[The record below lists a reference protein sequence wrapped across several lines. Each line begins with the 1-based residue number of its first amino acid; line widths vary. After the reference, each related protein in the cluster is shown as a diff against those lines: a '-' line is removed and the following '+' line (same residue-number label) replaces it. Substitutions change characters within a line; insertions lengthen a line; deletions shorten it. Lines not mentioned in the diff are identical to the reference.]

1 MKLISD
7 WITWDDGRRSGQL
20 LEQDSQERGGA
31 HGGSGSTFNEKHDNN
46 GYKNKEWGYAY
57 SYQTE
62 EGEDLS
68 N

>member
-7 WITWDDGRRSGQL
+7 WITRHDGRQSGQL
-20 LEQDSQERGGA
+20 LEQDSQEREIA
-31 HGGSGSTFNEKHDNN
+31 YGGSGSTFNKQHDNN
-46 GYKNKEWGYAY
+46 GHNNKAWGYAY

-62 EGEDLS
+62 EAEDCS